1 MPKRPHPPPTR
12 RKKTPKAPETAD
24 EYLAVAVELEESG
37 ERWRS
42 GDVAKAGRFFVQA
55 ITAYESTLVRYPNN
69 FDARYNRARL
79 LYTLT
84 QLPLS
89 PTFFPTTSTP
99 EARLLAAA
107 EAHHEC
113 NDLEQNSSDILFNY
127 GQTLSSLGEFYA
139 NKPEEGDG
147 PLEGGEVVGGE
158 ETLAKE
164 IERLLSSKQAFEN
177 SWSVL
182 QQCLVVQE
190 ADYKSTLEQ
199 SQSFG
204 GIQDGGDVMN
214 RDEEDD
220 NDDDENGGVKLPSV
234 EERRNSTASSQSSN
248 SGGGSGGNN
257 TTQWA
262 SILEPT
268 TKLSIL
274 DTALTMLEVQTSI
287 LTLSTPAT
295 ATKIFSKEYLEQ
307 ITIHANTILENYI
320 LPIAAGL
327 HEKEGD
333 NDDDEYSRL
342 GLEPN
347 EISEKEME
355 ATLSRTNFLTALA
368 ETKYYLGL
376 STLET
381 WEDEVKSAFDPYTLY
396 PPPPPSTTS
405 LSPQPLEEYK
415 GIIDLTTSW
424 MALCDRST
432 AYTTLSTTI
441 LPTNPSKS
449 WKLLSTIS
457 PPSLSSATKLAPE
470 KEKPGIYLARGN
482 LELLRSKIPIEA
494 AMKGKE
500 VLLKNAGVYY
510 RGVVASAGSSLIG
523 AVDGVKIKE
532 FVEEARVKEAVIK
545 LEHEGDWEPLKAV
558 VRSGVGREAVW
569 KIVKG
574 AVEDGVFGKETLGVI
589 EAEMRG

>member
-1 MPKRPHPPPTR
+1 MPKRPHPPPPNR

-55 ITAYESTLVRYPNN
+55 ITAYETTLVRYPNN

-84 QLPLS
+84 QLPL
-89 PTFFPTTSTP
+89 PATFFPTNSTP
-99 EARLLAAA
+99 ESRLLAAA
-107 EAHHEC
+107 EAHREC
-113 NDLEQNSSDILFNY
+113 NDLEKNSSDILFNY

-139 NKPEEGDG
+139 NKPQDEIHDEEDES
-147 PLEGGEVVGGE
+147 PAREV
-158 ETLAKE
+158 
-164 IERLLSSKQAFEN
+164 ERLLQSKQAFES
-177 SWSVL
+177 SWEVL

-199 SQSFG
+199 SQSFD
-204 GIQDGGDVMN
+204 GIDRDGGDHM
-214 RDEEDD
+214 
-220 NDDDENGGVKLPSV
+220 NDDDDNGDNYDYDNENGGVRLPP
-234 EERRNSTASSQSSN
+234 ERRDSTTSSQSSN
-248 SGGGSGGNN
+248 GGSNN
-257 TTQWA
+257 GTTAQWA

-287 LTLSTPAT
+287 LTLSTPTT
-295 ATKIFSKEYLEQ
+295 ATTIFTKEYLEQ
-307 ITIHANTILENYI
+307 ITAHADTTLNSYI
-320 LPIAAGL
+320 LPIAGKL
-327 HEKEGD
+327 HEE
-333 NDDDEYSRL
+333 EEFTQL
-342 GLEPN
+342 GLEGS
-347 EISEKEME
+347 EVLEKEME

-368 ETKYYLGL
+368 EAKYYLGL
-376 STLET
+376 STLEI
-381 WEDEVKSAFDPYTLY
+381 WEEEVKSAFDPFTLY
-396 PPPPPSTTS
+396 PPPPPSTN
-405 LSPQPLEEYK
+405 QPTTAEYK
-415 GIIDLTTSW
+415 GLIDLTTSW

-432 AYTTLSTTI
+432 AYTTLSTI
-441 LPTNPSKS
+441 LLPQNPSKS

-457 PPSLSSATKLAPE
+457 SPSLSSATKLAPE

-494 AMKGKE
+494 AEKGKD

-523 AVDGVKIKE
+523 AVDGVKIRE
-532 FVEEARVKEAVIK
+532 FVEEAKVKEAVIK
-545 LEHEGDWEPLKAV
+545 LEQDGDWEPLKGV
-558 VRSGVGREAVW
+558 IRGGVGRDAVW

-574 AVEDGVFGKETLGVI
+574 AVEDGVFGRDVFMAI
-589 EAEMRG
+589 AEKMRG

>member
-1 MPKRPHPPPTR
+1 
-12 RKKTPKAPETAD
+12 
-24 EYLAVAVELEESG
+24 
-37 ERWRS
+37 
-42 GDVAKAGRFFVQA
+42 
-55 ITAYESTLVRYPNN
+55 
-69 FDARYNRARL
+69 
-79 LYTLT
+79 
-84 QLPLS
+84 
-89 PTFFPTTSTP
+89 
-99 EARLLAAA
+99 
-107 EAHHEC
+107 
-113 NDLEQNSSDILFNY
+113 
-127 GQTLSSLGEFYA
+127 
-139 NKPEEGDG
+139 
-147 PLEGGEVVGGE
+147 
-158 ETLAKE
+158 
-164 IERLLSSKQAFEN
+164 
-177 SWSVL
+177 
-182 QQCLVVQE
+182 
-190 ADYKSTLEQ
+190 
-199 SQSFG
+199 
-204 GIQDGGDVMN
+204 
-214 RDEEDD
+214 
-220 NDDDENGGVKLPSV
+220 
-234 EERRNSTASSQSSN
+234 
-248 SGGGSGGNN
+248 
-257 TTQWA
+257 
-262 SILEPT
+262 
-268 TKLSIL
+268 
-274 DTALTMLEVQTSI
+274 MLEVQTSI

-327 HEKEGD
+327 HEAE
-333 NDDDEYSRL
+333 DDDEYSRL
-342 GLEPN
+342 GLETN

-396 PPPPPSTTS
+396 PPPPPPTTS
-405 LSPQPLEEYK
+405 PSPQPPEEYK

-432 AYTTLSTTI
+432 AYTTLSTAI

-457 PPSLSSATKLAPE
+457 SPSLSSATKLAPE

-494 AMKGKE
+494 AIKGKE

-558 VRSGVGREAVW
+558 ARSGVNREAVW
-569 KIVKG
+569 RVVKG
-574 AVEDGVFGKETLGVI
+574 AVEDGVFGRETLGVI
-589 EAEMRG
+589 EAGMRG

>member
-84 QLPLS
+84 QLPL
-89 PTFFPTTSTP
+89 PPAFFPTTSTP

-107 EAHHEC
+107 EAHREC

-139 NKPEEGDG
+139 NKPEEGED
-147 PLEGGEVVGGE
+147 PLEGGGGGGVE

-164 IERLLSSKQAFEN
+164 IERLLSSKQAFET
-177 SWSVL
+177 SWGVL

-204 GIQDGGDVMN
+204 GIQDGGDDMN

-220 NDDDENGGVKLPSV
+220 DDDDGENGGVKLPSV

-248 SGGGSGGNN
+248 GGGGNN

-327 HEKEGD
+327 HGEEDD
-333 NDDDEYSRL
+333 NDEYSRL
-342 GLEPN
+342 GLEAN
-347 EISEKEME
+347 EISEREME

-381 WEDEVKSAFDPYTLY
+381 WEDEVQSAFELYTLY
-396 PPPPPSTTS
+396 PPPTTS
-405 LSPQPLEEYK
+405 PPPPEEYK

-432 AYTTLSTTI
+432 AYITLSTTI
-441 LPTNPSKS
+441 LPANPSKS

-457 PPSLSSATKLAPE
+457 SPSLSSATKLAPE

-482 LELLRSKIPIEA
+482 LELIRSKIPIEA
-494 AMKGKE
+494 AIKGKE

-569 KIVKG
+569 RIVKG
-574 AVEDGVFGKETLGVI
+574 AVEDGVFGRETLGLI
-589 EAEMRG
+589 EVGMMSS

>member
-55 ITAYESTLVRYPNN
+55 ITAYETTLVRYPNN

-84 QLPLS
+84 QLPL
-89 PTFFPTTSTP
+89 PTAFFPQTSTP

-107 EAHHEC
+107 EAHREC

-139 NKPEEGDG
+139 NKPEEGEDV
-147 PLEGGEVVGGE
+147 LGGVGGE

-190 ADYKSTLEQ
+190 GDYKATLEQ
-199 SQSFG
+199 SQSFDSNG
-204 GIQDGGDVMN
+204 VLQDGGEDMN
-214 RDEEDD
+214 DANDDDDD
-220 NDDDENGGVKLPSV
+220 NDENGGGVKLPL
-234 EERRNSTASSQSSN
+234 EERRNSTTSSRSSN
-248 SGGGSGGNN
+248 SGGGGN

-287 LTLSTPAT
+287 LTLSTPTT
-295 ATKIFSKEYLEQ
+295 AIKLFSKEYLEQ
-307 ITIHANTILENYI
+307 LTTHANTILENYI
-320 LPIAAGL
+320 LPIAGGL
-327 HEKEGD
+327 HEE
-333 NDDDEYSRL
+333 DEYSKL
-342 GLEPN
+342 GLESN
-347 EISEKEME
+347 DVAEKEME
-355 ATLSRTNFLTALA
+355 ATLSRANFLTALA

-376 STLET
+376 NSLES
-381 WEDEVKSAFDPYTLY
+381 WEEEVKSAFDPFTLY
-396 PPPPPSTTS
+396 PPSPTNPPES
-405 LSPQPLEEYK
+405 YK

-432 AYTTLSTTI
+432 AYTTLSTTY

-457 PPSLSSATKLAPE
+457 SPSLSSATKLAPD

-494 AMKGKE
+494 AVKGKE

-510 RGVVASAGSSLIG
+510 RGVVASSGSSLIG
-523 AVDGVKIKE
+523 AVDGVKIAE
-532 FVEEARVKEAVIK
+532 LVEEARVKEAVIK
-545 LEHEGDWEPLKAV
+545 LEYEGDWEPLKGV
-558 VRSGVGREAVW
+558 IRSGVGKAVVW
-569 KIVKG
+569 RIVKA
-574 AVEDGVFGKETLGVI
+574 AVEEGVFGREVLGVI
-589 EAEMRG
+589 EEGMRG

>member
-84 QLPLS
+84 QLPL
-89 PTFFPTTSTP
+89 PPAFFPTTSTP

-107 EAHHEC
+107 EAHREC

-139 NKPEEGDG
+139 NKPEEGED
-147 PLEGGEVVGGE
+147 PLEGGGGGGGGVE

-164 IERLLSSKQAFEN
+164 IERLLSSKQAFET
-177 SWSVL
+177 SWGVL

-190 ADYKSTLEQ
+190 ADYKYTLEQ

-204 GIQDGGDVMN
+204 GIQDGGDDMN

-220 NDDDENGGVKLPSV
+220 DDDDGENGGVKLPSV

-248 SGGGSGGNN
+248 GGGGNN

-327 HEKEGD
+327 HGEEDD
-333 NDDDEYSRL
+333 NDEYSRL
-342 GLEPN
+342 GLEAN
-347 EISEKEME
+347 EISEREME

-381 WEDEVKSAFDPYTLY
+381 WEDEVQSAFELYTLY
-396 PPPPPSTTS
+396 PPPTTS
-405 LSPQPLEEYK
+405 PPPPEEYK

-432 AYTTLSTTI
+432 AYITLSTTI
-441 LPTNPSKS
+441 LPANPSKS

-457 PPSLSSATKLAPE
+457 SPSLSSATKLAPE

-482 LELLRSKIPIEA
+482 LELIRSKIPIEA
-494 AMKGKE
+494 AIKGKE

-569 KIVKG
+569 RIVKG
-574 AVEDGVFGKETLGVI
+574 AVEDGVFGRETLGLI
-589 EAEMRG
+589 EVGMMSS

>member
-84 QLPLS
+84 QLPL
-89 PTFFPTTSTP
+89 PPAFFPTTSTP

-107 EAHHEC
+107 EAHREC

-139 NKPEEGDG
+139 NKPEEGED
-147 PLEGGEVVGGE
+147 PLEGGGGGGVE

-164 IERLLSSKQAFEN
+164 IERLLSSKQAFET
-177 SWSVL
+177 SWGVL

-204 GIQDGGDVMN
+204 GIQDGGDDMN

-220 NDDDENGGVKLPSV
+220 DDDDGGNGGVKLPSV

-248 SGGGSGGNN
+248 GGGGNN

-327 HEKEGD
+327 HGEEDD
-333 NDDDEYSRL
+333 NDEYSRL
-342 GLEPN
+342 GLEAN
-347 EISEKEME
+347 EISEREME

-381 WEDEVKSAFDPYTLY
+381 WEDEVQSAFELYTLY
-396 PPPPPSTTS
+396 PPPTTS
-405 LSPQPLEEYK
+405 PPPPEEYK

-432 AYTTLSTTI
+432 AYITLSTTI
-441 LPTNPSKS
+441 LPANPSKS

-457 PPSLSSATKLAPE
+457 SPSLSSATKLAPE

-482 LELLRSKIPIEA
+482 LELIRSKIPIEA
-494 AMKGKE
+494 AIKGKE

-569 KIVKG
+569 RIVKG
-574 AVEDGVFGKETLGVI
+574 AVEDGVFGRETLGLI
-589 EAEMRG
+589 EVGMMSS

>member
-84 QLPLS
+84 QLPL
-89 PTFFPTTSTP
+89 PPAFFPTTSTP

-107 EAHHEC
+107 EAHREC

-139 NKPEEGDG
+139 NKPEEGED
-147 PLEGGEVVGGE
+147 PLEGGGGGGVE

-164 IERLLSSKQAFEN
+164 IERLLSSKQAFET
-177 SWSVL
+177 SWGVL

-204 GIQDGGDVMN
+204 GIQDGGDDMN

-220 NDDDENGGVKLPSV
+220 DDDDGENGGVKLPSV

-248 SGGGSGGNN
+248 GGGGNN

-327 HEKEGD
+327 HGEEDD
-333 NDDDEYSRL
+333 NDEYSRL
-342 GLEPN
+342 GLEAN
-347 EISEKEME
+347 EISEREME

-381 WEDEVKSAFDPYTLY
+381 WEDEVQSAFELYTLY
-396 PPPPPSTTS
+396 PPPTTS
-405 LSPQPLEEYK
+405 PPPPPEEYK

-432 AYTTLSTTI
+432 AYITLSTTI
-441 LPTNPSKS
+441 LPANPSKS

-457 PPSLSSATKLAPE
+457 SPSLSSATKLAPE

-482 LELLRSKIPIEA
+482 LELIRSKIPIEA
-494 AMKGKE
+494 AIKGKE

-569 KIVKG
+569 RIVKG
-574 AVEDGVFGKETLGVI
+574 AVEDGVFGRETLGLI
-589 EAEMRG
+589 EVGMMSS